1 MPGPL
6 ARLQTLRLLA
16 ELSRVQ
22 ASWRPRVPQ
31 ISYSDGLYMLRNRT
45 SPTGLMYHHASASA
59 WFDYADVRS
68 GARHQVWFDDWRS
81 VRDKS
86 AWAFGSG
93 MQGVNFW
100 TGDTLYGPDGADN
113 AYARQFWQ
121 AAKPPD
127 KTAKL
132 SAANSMQITSFPRPA
147 KTDDQP
153 FPMPLVSATLECCRH
168 RWWVQK
174 RLSA

>member
-1 MPGPL
+1 MRGFSDIMATFRTANVTSGPEVL
-6 ARLQTLRLLA
+6 YDRAMA
-16 ELSRVQ
+16 AAWFE
-22 ASWRPRVPQ
+22 
-31 ISYSDGLYMLRNRT
+31 YSDGNRT
-45 SPTGLMYHHASASA
+45 
-59 WFDYADVRS
+59 
-68 GARHQVWFDDWRS
+68 RHQVWFDDWRS

-168 RWWVQK
+168 RWWVHK